1 MEGGRHGVLVV
12 SVLYSGSSGLKN
24 EEVNFLFLFYLPWR
38 QVISKHKA
46 VLVKFDKQY
55 AYGEKEDEFKKFAE
69 KSSSQPDL
77 LVAEVGVSGTQTN
90 HKLNYSLFI
99 SFQWYYHF

>member
-1 MEGGRHGVLVV
+1 
-12 SVLYSGSSGLKN
+12 
-24 EEVNFLFLFYLPWR
+24 
-38 QVISKHKA
+38 

-77 LVAEVGVSGTQTN
+77 LVAEVGVSGMQTN
-90 HKLNYSLFI
+90 HKFNYSCFI
-99 SFQWYYHF
+99 DF